1 MTVWLL
7 IHQTH
12 SCSVPWDQSVL
23 CVTHV
28 SYFLFRDALIAGLIT
43 PGELEATCFIKW
55 LLVAE
60 TYLSYPKKD
69 ALPHGPKYCCCHSPL
84 SGPASSTP
92 ATSHPPLDLTRHP
105 VLTPS
110 AFLLQAVPSLPRLL
124 DSLSCS
130 RPASNIHPSLGCHT
144 ASCFLAHATWEMQIS
159 GTGPARGV
167 FSQLRLC
174 CCLIIFLPPALGQ
187 SFSYYPQWPLIPSS
201 IPLLNPSVL
210 PGYTWPFLFHVS
222 KLRLSDMTSLN
233 SYTPLFPNQSLPT
246 FSFTAPPPP
255 TKSLGEFFF

>member
-1 MTVWLL
+1 MARSSVVVTAHSLAPPPPPLQPLIRPLTSPGIQSWLPL
-7 IHQTH
+7 L
-12 SCSVPWDQSVL
+12 S
-23 CVTHV
+23 
-28 SYFLFRDALIAGLIT
+28 SYRQF
-43 PGELEATCFIKW
+43 PPC
-55 LLVAE
+55 
-60 TYLSYPKKD
+60 
-69 ALPHGPKYCCCHSPL
+69 
-84 SGPASSTP
+84 PASWI
-92 ATSHPPLDLTRHP
+92 
-105 VLTPS
+105 
-110 AFLLQAVPSLPRLL
+110 
-124 DSLSCS
+124 LSVAL
-130 RPASNIHPSLGCHT
+130 PASNIHPNLGCHT
-144 ASCFLAHATWEMQIS
+144 AFCFHAHATWEIQIC

-167 FSQLRLC
+167 FSQLRLW

-255 TKSLGEFFF
+255 TKSLGEFFFF